1 MSSPSSSSENLPP
14 LPRPVPVIWT
24 VITAN
29 PNDTDYVIR
38 CAELAA
44 AAGATGIEIS
54 RRTVDDYVTH
64 RAFPALAKHVDQ
76 KKLATHQASLRQ
88 IGETCRRLGLRLG
101 IWHHEVMGPEGLL
114 DLMPE
119 LRAADGFIDLEGPL
133 LYEFMRE
140 KCAEFLDLF
149 PCVDE
154 LVLTLT
160 ETEYPVAHRPFSAMP
175 VPERLRRLIQSIAD
189 ATEPRERTLVIRP
202 FSAIRADELDVAEA
216 LSQVKATRLAVMYK
230 TEPYDWNPF
239 LPDED
244 RIGTLPQFEARA
256 ESDAGAEYYGQADFP
271 CCYARFVAR
280 RFDAALARGASVCV
294 IRVDRHTDHCGL
306 GTPLNEVNI
315 IAPTRYLLGRDES
328 IDAAWASWMT
338 ERHGHCPAG
347 MVDLCESTFD
357 VIKGSLYLNEASL
370 SHRAFPTYEQA
381 RHILTFALFEE
392 NISLDHLPEHWSMI
406 PGSRTLSHA
415 GILQEKVA
423 ALELAQKIRADF
435 ERIGATLEPAARA
448 EIAEALDR
456 LPLLAA
462 SCLGFC
468 RLTIAHC
475 EGMLD
480 GAPDTFDAEAQSFL
494 NIAAEI
500 ERRLGAVFF
509 RKMPASMRS
518 IVQELK
524 RERTVEIP
532 LRASLRCRG
541 ELLDYVLCGF
551 STEMHSV
558 AKRLHTGDI
567 GYFADRMFRATG
579 IGPAE
584 GCGYTLRSQLGAPL
598 QLTILLA
605 GEGSGPGFLEVRGKQ
620 FPLPPG
626 SGDKLSQHDI
636 TLDPGEENSLTVRV
650 WGTTALPIR
659 LAGIELK
666 VQS

>member
-1 MSSPSSSSENLPP
+1 
-14 LPRPVPVIWT
+14 VIWT

-29 PNDTDYVIR
+29 PDDTDYVIR

-44 AAGATGIEIS
+44 AAGARGIEIS
-54 RRTVDDYVTH
+54 RRTVDDYVSH
-64 RAFPALAKHVDQ
+64 RAFPALAKQVDQ
-76 KKLATHQASLRQ
+76 QKLASHQASLRR

-271 CCYARFVAR
+271 CCYARFIAR

-315 IAPTRYLLGRDES
+315 IAPTRYLLGRDDS
-328 IDAAWASWMT
+328 IDEAWASWMT
-338 ERHGHCPAG
+338 ERHGACPAG
-347 MVDLCESTFD
+347 MADLCERTFD
-357 VIKGSLYLNEASL
+357 VIRGSLYLGRSSL
-370 SHRAFPTYEQA
+370 SHRAFPNYQQA

-392 NISLDHLPEHWSMI
+392 NISLDHLPEHWSII

-415 GILQEKVA
+415 GILQEKSA

-435 ERIGATLEPAARA
+435 DPIGATLGPAARA
-448 EIAEALDR
+448 EIAKALDR
-456 LPLLAA
+456 LPFLPAA
-462 SCLGFC
+462 CLGFC

-475 EGMLD
+475 EEMLH
-480 GAPDTFDAEAQSFL
+480 GAPATFDAEAKFFL
-494 NIAAEI
+494 DLAAEI
-500 ERRLGAVFF
+500 EQRFGGKFF
-509 RKMPASMRS
+509 RKMAANMRS
-518 IVQELK
+518 IVEGLD

-532 LRASLRCRG
+532 LRASLRRRE
-541 ELLDYVLCGF
+541 ELLDDVLCGF
-551 STEMHSV
+551 ATEMHFV
-558 AKRLHTGDI
+558 AKRVHTGAI
-567 GYFADRMFRATG
+567 GFFADRMFRATG
-579 IGPAE
+579 TGPAE
-584 GCGYTLRSQLGAPL
+584 GCGYTLRSQPGLRL

-605 GEGSGPGFLEVRGKQ
+605 GEGSGPGILEVRGKQ
-620 FPLPPG
+620 FPLPAG
-626 SGDKLSQHDI
+626 ADEKLTEQDI

-650 WGTTALPIR
+650 WGTTALPVRI
-659 LAGIELK
+659 AGLK
-666 VQS
+666 IKAV